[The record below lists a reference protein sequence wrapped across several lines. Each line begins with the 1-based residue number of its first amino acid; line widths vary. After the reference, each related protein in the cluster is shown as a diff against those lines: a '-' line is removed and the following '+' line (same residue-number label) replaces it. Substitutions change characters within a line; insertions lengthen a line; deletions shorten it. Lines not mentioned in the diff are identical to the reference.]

1 MYKDDKLLE
10 YALWPFIIMMV
21 IVLCLS
27 ASKERKSQTYIAEL
41 EQEVIMLEDQAK
53 ADHKTISDLQAEN
66 EMLEQSL
73 EETLKM
79 YNDAV
84 DEAHDEELKSMSK
97 ESLYRSYKL
106 EEGKE
111 ND

>member
-1 MYKDDKLLE
+1 MYRDDKLLE
-10 YALWPFIIMMV
+10 YALWPFVILMV
-21 IVLCLS
+21 IVLGLS
-27 ASKERKSQTYIAEL
+27 VSKERKSQTYISEL
-41 EQEVIMLEDQAK
+41 EMEVTRLEDQAK
-53 ADHKTISDLQAEN
+53 ENRKTISDLQAEN

-84 DEAHDEELKSMSK
+84 DAAHDEEVKSMSK

-106 EEGKE
+106 EEG
-111 ND
+111 N